1 MRGWPCQ
8 SIAQGH
14 LTVRLTVRTVAKGIW
29 YNAAKESFV
38 IRKKQVS
45 LMSTSSH
52 EIAATLLRAGAVH
65 LQPDDPFTFASGL
78 RSPIYCDNRLLI
90 GDVAARRVVTRSFE
104 AACTGAEVIAG
115 TATAGIP
122 WAAWVAEALGLP
134 MAYVRGAAKGH
145 GRGRQI
151 EGAAV
156 SGRHVAL
163 LEDTISTGES
173 ALAAVAALRAEG
185 AELIGCVCIFT
196 WGWQATADAFA
207 TAELPLIAL
216 TTLPALLDVAAREG
230 SLGDAQRALV
240 EDWVADPQ
248 GWAARNGK

>member
-1 MRGWPCQ
+1 
-8 SIAQGH
+8 
-14 LTVRLTVRTVAKGIW
+14 
-29 YNAAKESFV
+29 
-38 IRKKQVS
+38 
-45 LMSTSSH
+45 MSSSH
-52 EIAATLLRAGAVH
+52 TIAATLLRAGAVH
-65 LQPDDPFTFASGL
+65 LRPEEPFTFASGL

-90 GDVAARRVVTRSFE
+90 GDVPGRRMVVPAF
-104 AACTGAEVIAG
+104 AGACVGADVIAG

-122 WAAWVAEALGLP
+122 WAAWVAEALSLP

-156 SGRHVAL
+156 SGRRVAL

-173 ALAAVAALRAEG
+173 SLAAAAALRAEG
-185 AELIGCVCIFT
+185 AEVIGCICIFT

-207 TAELPLIAL
+207 TAELPLIPL
-216 TTLPALLDVAAREG
+216 TTLAALLDVAARDG
-230 SLGDAQRALV
+230 SFGDAQRALV

>member
-1 MRGWPCQ
+1 MPP
-8 SIAQGH
+8 SETIAS
-14 LTVRLTVRTVAKGIW
+14 A
-29 YNAAKESFV
+29 
-38 IRKKQVS
+38 
-45 LMSTSSH
+45 
-52 EIAATLLRAGAVH
+52 LLRAGAVH
-65 LQPDDPFTFASGL
+65 LRPDEPFTFASGL

-90 GDVAARRVVTRSFE
+90 GDVAARRAVVPEFA
-104 AACTGAEVIAG
+104 AACAGAEVIAG

-156 SGRHVAL
+156 SSRRVAL

-173 ALAAVAALRAEG
+173 ALAAAAALRAEG

-196 WGWQATADAFA
+196 WGWRATADAFA
-207 TAELPLIAL
+207 EASLPLVPL
-216 TTLPALLDVAAREG
+216 TTLPALLNVAASDGTLNDE
-230 SLGDAQRALV
+230 QRALV

-248 GWAARNGK
+248 GWAARHGK

>member
-1 MRGWPCQ
+1 
-8 SIAQGH
+8 
-14 LTVRLTVRTVAKGIW
+14 
-29 YNAAKESFV
+29 
-38 IRKKQVS
+38 
-45 LMSTSSH
+45 MSSSDT
-52 EIAATLLRAGAVH
+52 IAATLLRAGAVH
-65 LQPDDPFTFASGL
+65 LRPEEPFIFASGL

-104 AACTGAEVIAG
+104 AAFTGAEVIAG
-115 TATAGIP
+115 TATAGILP
-122 WAAWVAEALGLP
+122 ATWVAEALGLP

-173 ALAAVAALRAEG
+173 ALAAAAALRAEG
-185 AELIGCVCIFT
+185 AELIGCVCIFI

-207 TAELPLIAL
+207 AAELVLIPL

-230 SLGDAQRALV
+230 S
-240 EDWVADPQ
+240 
-248 GWAARNGK
+248 